1 MKCRG
6 PKSDC
11 GRCKS
16 RRGQRLAFHRSRT
29 IDHQTHR
36 RIGSLPV
43 DDAQHVSVDKRT
55 PRFSQRLNCSIDIE
69 ITTISKWKRT
79 ETSNLSLRCASTSRN
94 IDNDSLSDTSGFCP
108 EFRVN
113 CITECDE
120 KRYGLIRTVSEQPI
134 HHVLVKFAN
143 LRREL
148 IEMFDR
154 CHLLPRDHCAGSDSS
169 RRARRRRG

>member
-1 MKCRG
+1 
-6 PKSDC
+6 
-11 GRCKS
+11 
-16 RRGQRLAFHRSRT
+16 
-29 IDHQTHR
+29 
-36 RIGSLPV
+36 
-43 DDAQHVSVDKRT
+43 
-55 PRFSQRLNCSIDIE
+55 RLNRSIDIE
-69 ITTISKWKRT
+69 ITTSSKRKRT
-79 ETSNLSLRCASTSRN
+79 ETANLSLRCASTSRN
-94 IDNDSLSDTSGFCP
+94 VDNDSLSYTSGFDS

-120 KRYGLIRTVSEQPI
+120 KRYGFIRTVCEQPI

-154 CHLLPRDHCAGSDSS
+154 CHLSPRDHCAWSDSS